1 MRPRF
6 TKWTKG
12 PKQLYAAIMDYIAVS
27 DIETLRGEPD
37 THGEGYWKVKFMS
50 EPYPEQPDPVE
61 NPEVNPLCKPTAL
74 GDFRGFKNRDMR
86 AEWDKDYQ
94 FWLCQTFVVFD
105 SQREYE
111 QWPVEKFH
119 KDRFANKLENMYSEY
134 RDLVDSPY
142 EPGKLAKVER
152 KKMEIKQALYNVTE
166 KYFENKIGPELLENL
181 PQNAEGVELDNCYIR
196 DLKNEI
202 WSINKPAAMPER
214 GRTTQATAEN
224 QLLNQVDNRIPQE
237 LWTYVRENLK
247 PEDIKNL
254 KLTSK
259 GLRDKMLTRKDL
271 EMIEKMESKE

>member
-1 MRPRF
+1 
-6 TKWTKG
+6 
-12 PKQLYAAIMDYIAVS
+12 MDERTETAVRS
-27 DIETLRGEPD
+27 HHGLHCGVRHRDPRGEPD
-37 THGEGYWKVKFMS
+37 TTGEGYWKVKFMS

-94 FWLCQTFVVFD
+94 SWMCQTFVVFD

-152 KKMEIKQALYNVTE
+152 KKWKSSRRFTMLRKNILKIK
-166 KYFENKIGPELLENL
+166 
-181 PQNAEGVELDNCYIR
+181 
-196 DLKNEI
+196 
-202 WSINKPAAMPER
+202 
-214 GRTTQATAEN
+214 
-224 QLLNQVDNRIPQE
+224 
-237 LWTYVRENLK
+237 
-247 PEDIKNL
+247 
-254 KLTSK
+254 
-259 GLRDKMLTRKDL
+259 
-271 EMIEKMESKE
+271 